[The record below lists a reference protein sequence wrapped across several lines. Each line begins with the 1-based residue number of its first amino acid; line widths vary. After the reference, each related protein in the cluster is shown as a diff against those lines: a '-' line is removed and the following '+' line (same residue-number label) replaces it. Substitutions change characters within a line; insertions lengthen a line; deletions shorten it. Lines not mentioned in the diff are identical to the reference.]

1 MKKKLLFTTLLCA
14 GITGSLFAQD
24 TPDPAIVQKIREE
37 GLSHSQVM
45 DIAFHLTDVSGP
57 RLSGSPGLKRAQD
70 WAVEKLKSWGM
81 VNAKREDWGK
91 FGKGWEVQKNYAA
104 MTVPYY
110 HAIIAI
116 PKAWTPST
124 KGLIKGD
131 VMLVKMDTTADFDQ
145 YKGKLKGKVIVF
157 DTRPPAEI
165 NFTTPN
171 ASRYADSTL
180 EQMANAKLGDPRG
193 GRRGGGPGGR
203 PGGAPLRRINPVA
216 ARAFREA
223 LNKFEVEEGVALILT
238 QARGTDGTVFTTNGA
253 SYADT
258 AHAVCPELET
268 SAEDFQRILR
278 LTKANVNVSMEADI
292 KTEFFTKDLDGYDVV
307 GEIPGTDPKLK
318 EQLVMIGGHL
328 DSWHG
333 ATGGTDNAAGAAVMM
348 EAMRILKT
356 IGVKPKRTIRIA
368 LWSGEEQGEFGSR
381 NYVLN
386 HFADPKDMVLKP
398 EHALVSAY
406 YNLDNGTGKIRGI
419 YAQGNTAIMPI
430 FQTWLA
436 PFKDLGAATVTV
448 RNTGSTDHVP
458 FDAVG
463 LPGFEFLQDPMD
475 YNSRTHH
482 SNQDTYDKI
491 SEEDLKQAATIVASF
506 VYNTSQRAEMMPRK
520 ELPKAGAPQGF

>member
-1 MKKKLLFTTLLCA
+1 
-14 GITGSLFAQD
+14 
-24 TPDPAIVQKIREE
+24 
-37 GLSHSQVM
+37 M
-45 DIAFHLTDVSGP
+45 DIAFHITDVAGP

-104 MTVPYY
+104 ITVPYY

-116 PKAWTPST
+116 PKAWTPGT
-124 KGLIKGD
+124 GGLIKGD
-131 VMLVKMDTTADFDQ
+131 VVYIKADTVTDLEK
-145 YKGKLKGKVIVF
+145 YKGKLKGKIVIMDARAPV
-157 DTRPPAEI
+157 EI
-165 NFTTPN
+165 NFTRPD

-180 EQMANAKLGDPRG
+180 NEMANATLGAPG
-193 GRRGGGPGGR
+193 GRRGGFPGRGNFMS
-203 PGGAPLRRINPVA
+203 LRKLRDSIS
-216 ARAFREA
+216 
-223 LNKFEVEEGVALILT
+223 KFEVAEHASLVLS

-258 AHAVCPELET
+258 AKAVCPELET
-268 SAEDFQRILR
+268 SSEDYQRILR
-278 LTKANVNVSMEADI
+278 LVKANIKVSMEADI
-292 KTEFFTKDLDGYDVV
+292 KTEFFTKDLEGYDVV

-333 ATGGTDNAAGAAVMM
+333 ATGGTDNAAGAAVML

-368 LWSGEEQGEFGSR
+368 LWSGEEQGEYGSR
-381 NYVLN
+381 NYVIN
-386 HFADPKDMVLKP
+386 HFANPKDMVLKP

-430 FQTWLA
+430 FQAWLA
-436 PFKDLGAATVTV
+436 PFKDLGASTVTV

-475 YNSRTHH
+475 YGSRTHH

-506 VYNTSQRAEMMPRK
+506 VYNTSERADMMPRK
-520 ELPKAGAPQGF
+520 ELPKAGAPQTM